1 MRTFDIIG
9 NLVLALGFIIAAVSV
24 VGIFAGRTNARPLL
38 FLYFMSIL
46 LVSYLLLLAVVR
58 AAGCEALPPA
68 ALSEGGWRQ
77 HSPVRACRRAHSP
90 PSAPCGR
97 SRGSGR
103 LSVRVR
109 LVEG

>member
-9 NLVLALGFIIAAVSV
+9 NLVLALGFIIAAVSI
-24 VGIFAGRTNARPLL
+24 VGILAARTNARPLL

-77 HSPVRACRRAHSP
+77 HSPVLACRWAHSP

-97 SRGSGR
+97 SRGSGK

-109 LVEG
+109 LMEG